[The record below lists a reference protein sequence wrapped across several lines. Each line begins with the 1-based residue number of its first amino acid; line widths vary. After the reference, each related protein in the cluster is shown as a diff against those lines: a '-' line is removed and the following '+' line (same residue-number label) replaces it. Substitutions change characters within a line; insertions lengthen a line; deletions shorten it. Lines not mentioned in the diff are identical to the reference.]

1 MFMRARACHYI
12 LYEVKM
18 RFFMLDKITGWEV
31 GVSARGVKCVSLSE
45 DFFDD
50 HFPGH
55 PVMPGV
61 LITEAMAQLGGLLL
75 EDTCLREYGKKIKA
89 VLSIVDNMK
98 FRSMA
103 KPGDVLDIVCE
114 ITGGDEFCGRV
125 KVKASAAERIVA
137 QGTLVF
143 AYLDEMD
150 EELEKKRAELLN
162 FWKEGIEAKN
172 ERA

>member
-1 MFMRARACHYI
+1 
-12 LYEVKM
+12 M
-18 RFFMLDKITGWEV
+18 RFFMLDKITRWEV
-31 GVSARGVKCVSLSE
+31 GVSARGTKCVSLSE

-75 EDTCLREYGKKIKA
+75 EDTCLRNYGKKIKA

-103 KPGDVLDIVCE
+103 KPGDSLDIFCE

-125 KVKASAAERIVA
+125 KARAAVAERVVA

-150 EELEKKRAELLN
+150 EDLEKKRAQLLN
-162 FWKEGIEAKN
+162 FWKEGIEAEN